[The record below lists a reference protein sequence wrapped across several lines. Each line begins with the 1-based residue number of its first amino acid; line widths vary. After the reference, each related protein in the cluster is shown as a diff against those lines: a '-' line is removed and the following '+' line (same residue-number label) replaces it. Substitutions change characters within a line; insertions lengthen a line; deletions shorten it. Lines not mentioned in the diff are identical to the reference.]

1 MEFSSV
7 GKSLSLGNRRDF
19 TLSLALM
26 ASFEP
31 VKSEVNFPKLEEST
45 LAFWDQNK
53 IFEKSMNE
61 KADAL
66 PFSFYD
72 GPPFATGLPHYGH
85 LLAGTLKDI
94 VPRYWTM
101 KGYRVKRRFGWDCH
115 GVPVEFEINKA
126 LNLNSRQDIIEYGVD
141 KYNAACRGIVDRYS
155 NEWKKTV
162 RRIGRWVDMDNAY
175 FTMQP
180 EFMQSVWWVFQ
191 TLFKKGLIYEGLKV
205 VPYSTGIST
214 VLSNMEANL
223 DYREVQD
230 PAVTVTFPLTKES
243 AKTANVP
250 EGTAVLAWTTTP
262 WTLPSNL
269 ALAVG
274 KEIEYVWV
282 KEKSSGANYIMAE
295 ARLFSFSKKPHE
307 DFEILNAFK
316 GIALVGLE
324 YEPILPYFANK
335 RAEGAF
341 KIIESDHVTTDSGTG
356 IVHMAPAYGEEDF
369 FACKAA
375 GVPVVNPVD
384 DDGMF
389 TKDVPDFQ
397 GRRVKDADKDI
408 ILKLKSLG
416 RLYKQDTI
424 VHSYPFCYRSGTP
437 LIYRAVSSWY
447 VAVEKI
453 KNEIVAANKTTHW
466 VPENL
471 RDGRFG
477 NWLDNSRDWAVSRS
491 RFWGTPLPIWK
502 NKEGEIIC
510 IGSREELEKL
520 SGQSVPDLHKE
531 FVDKIEIKS
540 PTGKSNLK
548 RIDEVL
554 DCWFESGSM
563 PYAQW
568 GYPHGKFND
577 EFEKSFPAD
586 FIAEGLDQTRGWFY
600 TLMVIGTA
608 LFGKSPFKNVIVN
621 GMILAEDGKK
631 MSKSLRN
638 YPDPEKLLND
648 HGADA
653 VRLYMIDSPAVKAEE
668 LRFSDKGVREIVRRI
683 LLRWWN
689 SYSFFTSYASIDE
702 FKPRGDYA
710 KSSNLLDQWI
720 LSRLHSLIKKTN
732 EEMAAYRLYTVVP
745 ELLDFIE
752 SLTNTYIRFNRQ
764 HFWKSGKGKEMSE
777 DKRFAYETLFHT
789 LTTLSKIMAP
799 FAPFLSEEI
808 YKNLSKAIPG
818 GSGKES
824 VHLEAFP
831 ESEERFIKPELEKAV
846 ARMDTL
852 VALGRNLREKVKIKA
867 KIPLLSMKIIYRD
880 ANALKELEKLETYFQ
895 DELNIRKFEYITK
908 EEDYVQVSA
917 KANFP
922 VLGKRVGAKMKAIA
936 AKIAGL
942 SLTDISVLEAGQT
955 ILIDGEE
962 ITISDVEI
970 RRSSLGDKPNLLAH
984 QQVSIEVD
992 TTLTDEQILEGLS
1005 REVMRKVQQARKN
1018 ADLRLDAKINLS
1030 LYCEGKLLDAVRA
1043 HETTLKQETLT
1054 EDLHYASSA
1063 DLVVGNHQETVSDIE
1078 EGPVKIG
1085 ITVA

>member
-1 MEFSSV
+1 
-7 GKSLSLGNRRDF
+7 
-19 TLSLALM
+19 M

-31 VKSEVNFPKLEEST
+31 VKPEVNFPKLEEQT
-45 LAFWDQNK
+45 LTFWDDQK

-61 KADAL
+61 KANAL

-115 GVPVEFEINKA
+115 GVPVEFEINKS
-126 LNLNSRQDIIEYGVD
+126 LNLNSRQDILDYGVG

-155 NEWKKTV
+155 NDWKKTV
-162 RRIGRWVDMDNAY
+162 RRIGRWVDMENAY

-180 EFMQSVWWVFQ
+180 EYMQSVWWVFQ

-230 PAVTVTFPLTKES
+230 PAVTISFKLLPESTK
-243 AKTANVP
+243 KIGVP
-250 EGTAVLAWTTTP
+250 EGTAILAWTTTP
-262 WTLPSNL
+262 WTLPSNM

-274 KEIEYVWV
+274 NKIEYVHA
-282 KEKSSGANYIMAE
+282 KEKATGANLILAE

-307 DFEILNAFK
+307 DFEILKTFE
-316 GIALVGLE
+316 GSELIGVE
-324 YEPILPYFANK
+324 YWPLFDYFANK
-335 RAEGAF
+335 RSEGAF
-341 KIIESDHVTTDSGTG
+341 RVIDSDHVTTDSGTG

-369 FACKAA
+369 YACKRT
-375 GVPVVNPVD
+375 GVPVVTPVD

-389 TKDVPDFQ
+389 TAAIPDFK
-397 GRRVKDADKDI
+397 GRRVKEADKDI
-408 ILKLKSLG
+408 ILKLKALG
-416 RLYKQDTI
+416 NLYKQDTL

-453 KNEIVAANKTTHW
+453 KNEIVASNQTTQW

-477 NWLDNSRDWAVSRS
+477 NWLENSRDWAVSRS

-502 NKEGEIIC
+502 NKEGEVIC
-510 IGSREELEKL
+510 VGSREELERL
-520 SGQSVPDLHKE
+520 SGVKVPDLHKE
-531 FVDKIEIKS
+531 FVDQIEIAS
-540 PTGKSNLK
+540 PTGKSPLK

-568 GYPHGKFND
+568 GYPYVTDDGHGGNPVK

-638 YPDPEKLLND
+638 YPDPVKLLDD

-702 FKPRGDYA
+702 FKPRGDFS
-710 KSSNLLDQWI
+710 KSPNLLDQWI
-720 LSRLHSLIKKTN
+720 LSRLHSLIQKTN

-745 ELLDFIE
+745 ELLNFIE
-752 SLTNTYIRFNRQ
+752 SLTNTYIRFNRP
-764 HFWKSGKGKEMSE
+764 HFWKDGKGTAMAE
-777 DKRFAYETLFHT
+777 DKRFAYETLFHV

-808 YKNLSKAIPG
+808 YKNLSRAIPG
-818 GSGKES
+818 GAGKES
-824 VHLEAFP
+824 VHLEVFP
-831 ESEERFIKPELEKAV
+831 EADVKFIKPELEHAV
-846 ARMDTL
+846 ARMDTM

-867 KIPLLSMKIIYRD
+867 KIPLKSMKIIYRD
-880 ANALKELEKLETYFQ
+880 QAALRELAKLEMYFQ

-908 EEDYVQVSA
+908 EEDYVQVKA

-922 VLGKRVGAKMKAIA
+922 VFGKRVGAKMKAIA
-936 AKIAGL
+936 AQIDKI
-942 SLTDISVLEAGQT
+942 SLAEIAQLEAGEK
-955 ILIDGEE
+955 IIVDGEV
-962 ITISDVEI
+962 ITIADVEI
-970 RRSSLGDKPNLLAH
+970 KRSSLGDKPNLLSH
-984 QQVSIEVD
+984 QLVSIEVD
-992 TTLTDEQILEGLS
+992 TSLSDEQILEGLS

-1018 ADLRLDAKINLS
+1018 ADLKLDARIHLS
-1030 LYCEGKLLDAVRA
+1030 IHCDGKLLEAVKAHEATLKSETLAQSLVYAANADAVTGK
-1043 HETTLKQETLT
+1043 HKETAT
-1054 EDLHYASSA
+1054 
-1063 DLVVGNHQETVSDIE
+1063 DIE
-1078 EGPVKIG
+1078 EGQVTIG